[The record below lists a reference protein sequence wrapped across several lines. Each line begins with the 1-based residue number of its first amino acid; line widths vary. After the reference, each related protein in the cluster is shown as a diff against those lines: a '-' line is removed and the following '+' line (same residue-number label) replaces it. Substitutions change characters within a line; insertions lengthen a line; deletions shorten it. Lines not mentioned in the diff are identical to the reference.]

1 MKNVEKDMTAVIFK
15 FFFCPVTELRPVLEE
30 LNVLHWLYI
39 ICVFIL

>member
-30 LNVLHWLYI
+30 LNVLH
-39 ICVFIL
+39 